1 MRWLTVLLAASLLAA
16 PVLTAAEEEPD
27 IEFFYPVVTRRPV
40 IERELEFKVTHEK
53 GQDGRRTDIT
63 GGLEYAILPWWQIEI
78 EVPFVIN
85 DPRDESAAAGFGDVE
100 LQNKFLLYKSV
111 QHRALVA
118 AGFEVKLPSGSQRH
132 GLGGEAA
139 IEPFVT
145 AGIALGPFDVLAD
158 ISYEWALN
166 SHVHG
171 QREQELSAN
180 LGLGYPASRWF
191 TPFLEVGTVVLTSG
205 SEEDVLP
212 LRDRPQLY
220 LTPGFNVRP
229 LPGMTFRA
237 GIQLPVTSHRQFD
250 YAIHA
255 GLVWEF

>member
-1 MRWLTVLLAASLLAA
+1 MRWLTALLAASLLVA
-16 PVLTAAEEEPD
+16 PIVTAAEEEPD
-27 IEFFYPVVTRRPV
+27 IEFFYPVVSRRPV
-40 IERELEFKVTHEK
+40 IERELEFRVAHAKGNGGRQTDVT
-53 GQDGRRTDIT
+53 G
-63 GGLEYAILPWWQIEI
+63 AIEFPVLPRWQIEI
-78 EVPFVIN
+78 EVPFVVN
-85 DPRDESAAAGFGDVE
+85 APSGAAAAAGFGDLE

-118 AGFEVKLPSGSQRH
+118 AGFEVKLPSGSQRR

-145 AGIALGPFDVLAD
+145 AGIALGPFDLLGDV
-158 ISYEWALN
+158 SYEWNLN

-180 LGLGYPASRWF
+180 LALGYPASPWF
-191 TPFLEVGTVVLTSG
+191 TPFLEVGTVVLTRG

-229 LPGMTFRA
+229 LPGVTFRA
-237 GIQLPVTSHRQFD
+237 GIQLPVTSHREFD

-255 GLVWEF
+255 GVVWEF